1 MPKSYTHSNNRV
13 FVRVFPQP
21 KSPLPTQ
28 NYEFGEFSTVST
40 PPTTIT
46 IFIYI
51 NNNALAKGIVMKIYC
66 NKSELYRAL
75 NNAIQAVPS
84 RSTSKILEG
93 VLIETKEDEMIITG
107 TDTFMVVE
115 SKLSAKCDGIA
126 DFVAPAALFAN
137 IIGKLPAEDVMMEYD
152 SVKRVLSIQSGRYRS
167 EVICFDSAEFPKVQM
182 KEPQKSITLNKESV
196 RKLIRKTAFSASADE
211 INGILTGVLC
221 EIGDGN
227 FRMVAV
233 DAFRMAIYNE
243 PLEDSIDAFK
253 VVIPAKQLNKMSKII
268 SDDGDET
275 IRMELVDEKAVFS
288 FDGTKVTLNTMNG
301 RYIDYKRIIKVDST
315 TEVRIQKDEL
325 IRSID
330 RASILTQK
338 ENNNMIK
345 FDIQDDLLEI
355 SALDNQGN
363 MNEKIEII
371 QKGEDLKIG
380 FNSRYMIDILRS
392 IDDEEVVLYMR
403 DNVSPCIFRPL
414 QGERYLYL
422 ALPIRIN

>member
-1 MPKSYTHSNNRV
+1 M
-13 FVRVFPQP
+13 
-21 KSPLPTQ
+21 
-28 NYEFGEFSTVST
+28 ST

-137 IIGKLPAEDVMMEYD
+137 IIGKLPSEDVMMEYD

-403 DNVSPCIFRPL
+403 DNVSPCIFCPL